1 MTVWE
6 SLLLVFFVAMF
17 LGIIVRH
24 VLDRR
29 SGRMPGQRWDSRLKR
44 WVNVSAFV
52 VLLLAVALLPRGDA
66 QAQAYVNRDTG
77 ALLNLQAQAAGTV
90 STPDM
95 LNYTDHTAKCLV
107 AIRGVTG
114 TLTVTIQ
121 GKDNASGDYYT
132 LLASAALGSVADT
145 LMSVG
150 PGLAL
155 TTNVSANDYLPA
167 VWRITAVVATGP
179 VTATVGCS
187 LSQ

>member
-1 MTVWE
+1 MKAWE
-6 SLLLVFFVAMF
+6 FLLLVFFVAMF

-44 WVNVSAFV
+44 WVDVSAFV
-52 VLLLAVALLPRGDA
+52 VLATFLFFRGDA